1 MTDASAAIPA
11 DDPARRLT
19 IADPDSPAVRHVA
32 VAGDTYSILVS
43 GAQTAGR
50 YCLIDMIVPDGGG
63 PPPHRH
69 DFEEMFT
76 LLEGEL
82 EITFRGETRTV
93 RAGSTI
99 NIPANAPHAF
109 RNASGGR
116 AHLLCLAAPAGLD
129 EFFLAVGD
137 PLASRA
143 SPPPELDKAQMEERI
158 KTIKALAPKYRTEL
172 LIP

>member
-43 GAQTAGR
+43 GAETAGR
-50 YCLIDMIVPDGGG
+50 YCLIDMNVPHCGG
-63 PPPHRH
+63 PGPHRH

-76 LLEGEL
+76 LLGGEL
-82 EITFRGETRTV
+82 EITFRGETKTL
-93 RAGSTI
+93 RAGSTV

-109 RNASGGR
+109 RNASGGP
-116 AHLLCLAAPAGLD
+116 AHMLCLATPAGLD

-137 PLASRA
+137 PLASRT